1 MNPKTLK
8 IRSGHYDYQFN
19 TLHPYRKPRPV
30 PFILLKGYWL
40 EWLERLNFNIG
51 KAVNV
56 ELKKN
61 QLVLT
66 VVAS

>member
-1 MNPKTLK
+1 MKPKTLK

-19 TLHPYRKPRPV
+19 ANNRHRTPPPV

-40 EWLERLNFNIG
+40 ERINFHIG

-56 ELKKN
+56 ELAKN
-61 QLVLT
+61 RLILT
-66 VVAS
+66 VVDS